1 MCHPKL
7 QHGTYTPFTEFPS
20 PDRLARAQR
29 DYAAANVERPLDENG
44 IPLPFPPPTRKA
56 DVFRVEDYKDIDEHA
71 LRASVFML
79 RRRGMKK
86 SRETC
91 LSYKLN
97 MIGQLERILFTVDW
111 AIFY

>member
-29 DYAAANVERPLDENG
+29 DYTAANVEHPLYEDG

-56 DVFRVEDYKDIDEHA
+56 DVFRAEDYRDIDEHA
-71 LRASVFML
+71 LQTSA
-79 RRRGMKK
+79 
-86 SRETC
+86 
-91 LSYKLN
+91 
-97 MIGQLERILFTVDW
+97 
-111 AIFY
+111 A